1 MRHAPPGRVM
11 RIGIVVT
18 HAAALTPATGAFDNS
33 TATVTSATY
42 GTSGDVVPASTTAS
56 VKLAWSRR

>member
-1 MRHAPPGRVM
+1 MRHAPPGRVT
-11 RIGIVVT
+11 RFGIVAAL
-18 HAAALTPATGAFDNS
+18 AAALTPATGAFDNT